1 MIKGDHDKGL
11 KLTKISVNHK
21 LAALSLWEGLDKKF
35 YSFCKFVGLRGRQ
48 WVLWISDDEGAEIK

>member
-21 LAALSLWEGLDKKF
+21 LAALSLWEGLDKKS
-35 YSFCKFVGLRGRQ
+35 YSFCKFVELRGRQ
-48 WVLWISDDEGAEIK
+48 WVVWISDDEGVEIK